1 MTGRMRTI
9 KPGFFT
15 NDALAELDPFA
26 RLLFIGLWTLADRE
40 GRLEDRPKRI
50 KAELFPYDD
59 VDADALLTDLA
70 GAGFI
75 LRYEVAASGRFIQ
88 ILNFARHQR
97 PHSREAASEF
107 PGPRAVEHDQGDAS
121 ALPGHTQAIM
131 PFDLGEPAARLL
143 DRPGEHEGDPFAG
156 LGEQAGQVLHHGIHE
171 HGILDLGSGI
181 GEQEEGEEI
190 HGQAAPE
197 GALARLA
204 TSWKRAAG
212 AEPTPMVMDMVL
224 EELGLG
230 TPEHWLDE
238 AIREGGANGA
248 MRWRYVERILE
259 RFKRSRRFPGES
271 AHAFTIRTLN
281 GPHYGPS
288 EAVS

>member
-1 MTGRMRTI
+1 MSGRIRTI
-9 KPGFFT
+9 KPGFFS
-15 NDALAELDPFA
+15 NERLAELDPFA

-40 GRLEDRPKRI
+40 GRLEDRPRRI

-59 VDADALLTDLA
+59 VDADALLADLA
-70 GAGFI
+70 EAGFI
-75 LRYEVAASGRFIQ
+75 LRYEVAAAGRFIQ
-88 ILNFARHQR
+88 VATFLRHQR
-97 PHSREAASEF
+97 PHSREAASEL
-107 PGPRAVEHDQGDAS
+107 PAPRAVEHDQGDAS

-143 DRPGEHEGDPFAG
+143 DRPGETEGDPVAG
-156 LGEQAGQVLHHGIHE
+156 LGEQADQPLHHGIHD
-171 HGILDLGSGI
+171 HGILDLGSLI

-190 HGQAAPE
+190 HGQAALE

-212 AEPTPMVMDMVL
+212 AEPTPMVQDMVL
-224 EELGLG
+224 EELRLG
-230 TPEHWLDE
+230 TPEHWLEE

-259 RFKRSRRFPGES
+259 RFKRSRQYPGES
-271 AHAFTIRTLN
+271 AHAFTVRTLN